1 MPKSVSQ
8 RRNAKLFRT
17 GRSQAV
23 RLPAEF
29 RFEGKEVFIR
39 RDPQSGDA
47 ILSRKPDNWDSF
59 LEAIKGVEVPEDV
72 FGTKDRKDKPL
83 DRDPFE
89 GWRE

>member
-1 MPKSVSQ
+1 VAKNIRQ
-8 RRNAKLFRT
+8 TAKLFPT

-39 RDPQSGDA
+39 KDPMSGDV

-59 LEAIKGVEVPEDV
+59 RQAIRGLDLPKDV
-72 FGTKDRKDKPL
+72 FGTRERKNRRFA
-83 DRDPFE
+83 RDPFE